1 MKAIKYLFVGV
12 LLTASASALAQEV
25 NYKTFLPSI
34 AKELKANSGNALAA
48 KDLVKKYEKT
58 FKKDPEALIAL
69 GYEFFNAKT
78 YDKANELADLVLAK
92 NKNMGAAYILKGDI
106 AAIQDNGG
114 DASMWYEQAMRMDPK
129 NAEGY
134 VKFASVNRKANPV
147 EAENAWKELKKQIP
161 DFPVEAEAAPNF
173 YITGNMAKAI
183 EYFEKCDINKLE
195 KYRLS
200 EFSTAAY
207 YAGNQQKSLEIAN
220 FAANKF
226 PKEMGF
232 QRQALRAN
240 NELGNY
246 QDALANAEKILND
259 TCKKTTFD
267 YNNYGK
273 ALKGIGQYDK
283 AIAQYNKAMELDNQ
297 DIKPLQYISEAYQ
310 AAGNEDKALEY
321 NQKYMDKNENATPS
335 DYVKLA
341 SIYVDKA
348 KKGVDAQANIAQAN
362 KIYETIA
369 SKFPSIAGWVYN
381 QAGNSSSDAGFEDLG
396 ASYYQKTIDLY
407 ANKADRDADETKY
420 LIQAYQLIGYYY
432 WATKNDLEAAKPYY
446 EKLLILSPDDKNAK
460 AALTPVEN
468 TTEATESK

>member
-1 MKAIKYLFVGV
+1 MKTIKYLCVGA
-12 LLTASASALAQEV
+12 LLLASASTFAQDV
-25 NYKTFLPSI
+25 NYKTLLQPI
-34 AKELKANSGNALAA
+34 AKELKASPGNSLAA
-48 KDLVKKYEKT
+48 KDLVKKYAKT

-78 YDKANELADLVLAK
+78 YDKANEFADLVLAK

-106 AAIQDNGG
+106 AAVQDNGG

-134 VKFASVNRKANPV
+134 IKFASVNRKANPV
-147 EAENAWKELKKQIP
+147 EAENAWRELKKQIP
-161 DFPVEAEAAPNF
+161 DFPVEAEAAHNF
-173 YITGNMAKAI
+173 YITGNMNKAI
-183 EYFEKCDINKLE
+183 EYFDKCDINKLE

-200 EFSTAAY
+200 EFATAAY
-207 YAGNQQKSLEIAN
+207 YAGNQKKSLEIAN
-220 FAANKF
+220 FSANKF

-232 QRQALRAN
+232 QRQAMRAN

-246 QDALANAEKILND
+246 QDALANAQKILND
-259 TCKKTTFD
+259 TCKKTSFD
-267 YNNYGK
+267 YNNYGQ

-283 AIAQYNKAMELDNQ
+283 AIEQYNKALELDHK

-321 NQKYMDKNENATPS
+321 NQMYMDKNENATPS

-348 KKGVDAQANIAQAN
+348 KKGDNAQANIAQAN
-362 KIYETIA
+362 KIYETVV
-369 SKFPSIAGWVYN
+369 SKFPSIAGWIYN
-381 QAGNSSSDAGFEDLG
+381 QAGNNSSDAGFDDLG

-407 ANKADRDADETKY
+407 ANKADRDADETHY

-432 WATKNDLEAAKPYY
+432 WEVKKNLEAAKPYY
-446 EKLLILSPDDKNAK
+446 EKLIILSPDDKNAK
-460 AALTPVEN
+460 AALAPAEETP
-468 TTEATESK
+468 EAAGNE